1 MSATHDP
8 AGPGAGRPLL
18 DNPRA
23 DRVKAVRALA
33 GRPARVRH
41 GQFLVE
47 GPQAVRELVLE
58 DAAHVRDLYL
68 TEAAADRYEEILA
81 AARAAGVR
89 THLAT
94 PAVLDAMSPDAQH
107 VLAVAQPRAVELEAV
122 LAGSPRLVAV
132 LSRVRDPGN
141 AGAVIRAADAA
152 GADAVVLTAE
162 SVDVHNPKVV
172 RSTAGSL
179 FHLPVVTGVTLAD
192 AVAAL
197 RSGGLAVLAADGAGE
212 HDLDDLLDVAGQG
225 STPGLAVATGST
237 ATPGSA
243 PATPGSAAVVPRSA
257 ATPDLARP
265 TAWVFGNEAWG
276 LPDADRT
283 LADAAVRVPIRGRA
297 ESLNLATAATVCLY
311 ASSRAQR

>member
-1 MSATHDP
+1 MSATSPDP
-8 AGPGAGRPLL
+8 AATSSGRPLL

-33 GRPARVRH
+33 GRSARTRH

-47 GPQAVRELVLE
+47 GPQSVRELVRE
-58 DAAHVRDLYL
+58 DAPRVRDLYL
-68 TEAAADRYEEILA
+68 TEAAAVRYDEIVA
-81 AARAAGVR
+81 DARAAGVR

-107 VLAVAQPRAVELEAV
+107 VLAVAEPHGVTLAEV

-141 AGAVIRAADAA
+141 AGAVVRAADAA
-152 GADAVVLTAE
+152 GADAVVLTTE

-179 FHLPVVTGVTLAD
+179 FHLPVVTGVALAD

-197 RSGGLAVLAADGAGE
+197 RGAGLAVLAADGAGE

-225 STPGLAVATGST
+225 RRPDMEGRGGST
-237 ATPGSA
+237 DVTGGAQASVGRAVPG
-243 PATPGSAAVVPRSA
+243 GGAA
-257 ATPDLARP
+257 PDLALP

-276 LPDADRT
+276 LPDADRA
-283 LADAAVRVPIRGRA
+283 LADAVVRVPIRGRA